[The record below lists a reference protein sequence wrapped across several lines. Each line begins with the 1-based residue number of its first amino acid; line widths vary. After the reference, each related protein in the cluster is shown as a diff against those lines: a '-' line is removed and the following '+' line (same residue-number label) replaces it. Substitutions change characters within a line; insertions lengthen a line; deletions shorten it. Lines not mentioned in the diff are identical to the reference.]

1 MISITSRSRLVAAA
15 SPFAVAVALAGSSPA
30 WAQETAAATTA
41 QPTITGA
48 ASAATVAQPAP
59 PPSDTAANPEN
70 SDQAQTPSNIVVTG
84 FRAALRS
91 ATAKK
96 KNSETVVE
104 SVSAEDIGKLPDNG
118 IGESIAR
125 LPGVAAQR
133 ANGRANIISIR
144 GFGPDFSTT
153 TLNGRQ
159 QTTTNDSR
167 AVEFD
172 QYPSEIL
179 AGVDVYKTAEAD
191 HTAGGLVGSID
202 LRTIRPLDYGKE
214 VFAVGVRGTY
224 LDQKLLPKSKDF
236 GGRIFGTFVDQ
247 FAHDT
252 IGLAVSAAY
261 TNEPYSTKDW
271 NSWGLQSYPSGDQ
284 GMYGVKSWW
293 ESDQLKRLGTTATL
307 QARMSDNLT
316 MSLDGFYSHFT
327 DDVDQKGFEMPFMF
341 SPFTKI
347 VSETSS
353 ANGIVTA
360 ATVQGLPVVEN
371 YATDHRANQY
381 ALGWNTQ
388 WDNHNGWRAM
398 ADLSWSRTDR
408 TEHHIETTAG
418 VMNGHSQAQPVE
430 GEPPPPCIL
439 ANGCATLSFTDTS
452 RGPVFV
458 SNYNAG
464 SPALVLTDVEGWSG
478 SPVQAGY
485 DKLRSSKDDLKELRG
500 EVERDVGSF
509 IKSIKVGVD
518 YTDRDKTLTQ
528 IEGFLSPPDGAL
540 QVAIPTDLLQ
550 PTFTLDRGFG
560 PILSWDPRALE
571 SQGVLVYTDNT
582 QPNSGYHVTE
592 KVWTPYIM
600 APLDA
605 DLGAVTLTGNIGF
618 QAVHT
623 NLVSGGSVYPTQ
635 TDNYWMWL
643 PSLNLNFRWSNGF
656 VIRFAASKEYM
667 RPRLTDLANNVDF
680 NYDATHNPPIY
691 TGSGGNPLLRPY
703 QAKAVDLNF
712 EKYFGNKGYVALQTY
727 YKHIDTYIASGVNTN
742 FDYSGFSPPPNETVP
757 STPIGWFSTSLNTH
771 GGYMYGAELAA
782 TLPFDIFSPSLD
794 GFGLTG
800 GAGYTKTRILDFNGN
815 VSTIPGYSKWVA
827 NLTAFYEKHGISVR
841 GSMRYRSGFVGD
853 FVLFS
858 GGLDRQ
864 YVLAETT
871 FDAQVGYDFPT
882 GSMFRGL
889 SVFVSGENL
898 TDERSAT
905 LTIPNQPDSWLKY
918 QTYGR
923 RFLLGATYKFGAS
936 PPPSPLPPPPPPPP
950 PPAAPATQTCP
961 DGTVILATA
970 TCPVPPPPPPPPPP
984 AAAPERGF

>member
-1 MISITSRSRLVAAA
+1 MISMSSRSRLVAAA
-15 SPFAVAVALAGSSPA
+15 SPFAVAVVLAGSSPA
-30 WAQETAAATTA
+30 WAQETAAATPA
-41 QPTITGA
+41 QPAITGA
-48 ASAATVAQPAP
+48 ASAATVAQPTP

-70 SDQAQTPSNIVVTG
+70 SDQAQTPSNIIVTG

-133 ANGRANIISIR
+133 VNGRANIISIR

-214 VFAVGVRGTY
+214 VFAVGVRGAY
-224 LDQKLLPKSKDF
+224 LDQKLLPKSKDI

-261 TNEPYSTKDW
+261 TDEPYSTKDW
-271 NSWGLQSYPSGDQ
+271 NSWGYQTYPSGDQ
-284 GMYGVKSWW
+284 GMYGVKTWF
-293 ESDQLKRLGTTATL
+293 ESDELKRLGTTATL
-307 QARMSDNLT
+307 QARLSDT
-316 MSLDGFYSHFT
+316 VTTTLDGFYSHS
-327 DDVDQKGFEMPFMF
+327 VENIDQKGFEMPFMF
-341 SPFTKI
+341 SPYTSI
-347 VSETSS
+347 VSQTSS
-353 ANGIVTA
+353 SNGIATA
-360 ATVQGLPVVEN
+360 ATVTGLPVVEN

-418 VMNGHSQAQPVE
+418 VQNGHSQTADTCDPSQ
-430 GEPPPPCIL
+430 
-439 ANGCATLSFTDTS
+439 GCATLSFTDTS
-452 RGPVFV
+452 HGPVFV

-464 SPALVLTDVEGWSG
+464 NPALVLTDVEGWSS

-485 DKLRSSKDDLKELRG
+485 DKLRTSKDDLKEGRA
-500 EVERDVGSF
+500 EIERDIGSF
-509 IKSIKVGVD
+509 VKSIKVGVD
-518 YTDRDKTLTQ
+518 YTDRSKTLQQ

-571 SQGVLVYTDNT
+571 AQGVLVYTDNT
-582 QPNSGYHVTE
+582 QPNTGYHVTE
-592 KVWTPYIM
+592 KVLTPYIM

-605 DLGAVTLTGNIGF
+605 
-618 QAVHT
+618 
-623 NLVSGGSVYPTQ
+623 
-635 TDNYWMWL
+635 
-643 PSLNLNFRWSNGF
+643 
-656 VIRFAASKEYM
+656 
-667 RPRLTDLANNVDF
+667 
-680 NYDATHNPPIY
+680 
-691 TGSGGNPLLRPY
+691 
-703 QAKAVDLNF
+703 
-712 EKYFGNKGYVALQTY
+712 
-727 YKHIDTYIASGVNTN
+727 
-742 FDYSGFSPPPNETVP
+742 
-757 STPIGWFSTSLNTH
+757 
-771 GGYMYGAELAA
+771 
-782 TLPFDIFSPSLD
+782 
-794 GFGLTG
+794 
-800 GAGYTKTRILDFNGN
+800 
-815 VSTIPGYSKWVA
+815 
-827 NLTAFYEKHGISVR
+827 
-841 GSMRYRSGFVGD
+841 
-853 FVLFS
+853 
-858 GGLDRQ
+858 
-864 YVLAETT
+864 
-871 FDAQVGYDFPT
+871 
-882 GSMFRGL
+882 
-889 SVFVSGENL
+889 
-898 TDERSAT
+898 
-905 LTIPNQPDSWLKY
+905 
-918 QTYGR
+918 
-923 RFLLGATYKFGAS
+923 
-936 PPPSPLPPPPPPPP
+936 
-950 PPAAPATQTCP
+950 
-961 DGTVILATA
+961 
-970 TCPVPPPPPPPPPP
+970 
-984 AAAPERGF
+984 